1 MVLRRCK
8 FSDLQR
14 IQEIEG
20 ICFTRPYTYEMFLEM
35 LLTFPEGFIVS
46 EEQLE
51 VVGYIIFKMI
61 GSKGLVSSI
70 CVLPDFKNKGIG
82 QEMLDYA
89 IDFLVRRVEYIELQ
103 VGVSN
108 EAAKAL
114 YLKNGFRIVGLIR
127 DYYWSGE
134 DAYVMKRMSSIL
146 N

>member
-1 MVLRRCK
+1 
-8 FSDLQR
+8 
-14 IQEIEG
+14 
-20 ICFTRPYTYEMFLEM
+20 MFLEM

-51 VVGYIIFKMI
+51 VVGYIIFNMI
-61 GSKGLVSSI
+61 GSKGLISSI